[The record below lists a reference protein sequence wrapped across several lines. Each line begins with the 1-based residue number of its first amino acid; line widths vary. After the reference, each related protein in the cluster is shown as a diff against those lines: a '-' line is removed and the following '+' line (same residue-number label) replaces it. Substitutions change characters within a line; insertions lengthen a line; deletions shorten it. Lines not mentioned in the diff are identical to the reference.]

1 MTTVLSLM
9 GSVRL
14 RGSAG
19 KDLTPRSQKARGALA
34 LLGTAPDLRMN
45 RARLQDLLWSDR
57 NKQQGSDS
65 LRQMLRELRSTFSD
79 ERDIMLSGVGWIGLD
94 PERLR
99 IDLTPVYDAGGNPIE
114 FAADIDIPDP
124 EFECWLRDM
133 RLRLTPETQGP
144 TALERA
150 PPEPPGGRPA
160 SSIRQ
165 ALMNGHDV
173 APPREQP
180 LYLVALD
187 PVESNDTRAHVMGEM
202 VINEAASRA
211 CEMIPATLADEVDD
225 STPQAGTRIGAMC
238 YGSGA
243 DCTLM
248 VVMRDISTGAR
259 GWTRRFAIRAA
270 DETATMRHAVA
281 QITVALLDRAR
292 RTASPSWM
300 TFPIWD
306 VFSYSRDRLEAADR
320 VLASLPPERENAVSL
335 ALRSYLR
342 NTLIIERLTDDPARC
357 SDEADA
363 FASQARELA
372 PNNPVVLAVASLS
385 ASWRRDAIG
394 ALELARAACRA
405 DPDNE
410 MACHALSQALTDVGR
425 DAEALEAA
433 DRGARG
439 ALAELGPACWLMRRS
454 VVQIRLGRFGD
465 AENSAAAAYAF
476 AADNRPSLRFLAA
489 LRYHR
494 GDEAGAADALRR
506 LRLIEPDFSLE
517 LMADPDYPASTL
529 RMAGLMGITAS
540 GL

>member
-1 MTTVLSLM
+1 MTAMLSLM
-9 GSVRL
+9 GTVRL
-14 RGSAG
+14 RGSLG
-19 KDLTPRSQKARGALA
+19 DDLTPRSQKARGALA
-34 LLGTAPDLRMN
+34 LLGTAPDLRLN

-57 NKQQGSDS
+57 SKQQGSDS
-65 LRQMLRELRSTFSD
+65 LRQMLRELRGSLAS
-79 ERDIMLSGVGWIGLD
+79 ERDILLTGVGWVGLD

-99 IDLTPVYDAGGNPIE
+99 IDLTPVYDAGGAPIE
-114 FAADIDIPDP
+114 FAADIDVPDP
-124 EFECWLRDM
+124 EFESWLRDM
-133 RLRLTPETQGP
+133 RLRLTPESDGP
-144 TALERA
+144 NAYARRT
-150 PPEPPGGRPA
+150 EPSPDFTPRLG
-160 SSIRQ
+160 
-165 ALMNGHDV
+165 LMNGIAH
-173 APPREQP
+173 ASLTPRDDP
-180 LYLVALD
+180 VYVVALD
-187 PVESNDTRAHVMGEM
+187 AVESNDTRAHVIGEM
-202 VINEAASRA
+202 VVNEAAARA
-211 CEMIPATLADEVDD
+211 CEMIPATLADQVADP
-225 STPQAGTRIGAMC
+225 STMTGTQIGAIC
-238 YGSGA
+238 YSAGA
-243 DCTLM
+243 DCSLM
-248 VVMRDISTGAR
+248 VVMRDIATGTR
-259 GWTRRFAIRAA
+259 GWTRRFSIRAA
-270 DETATMRHAVA
+270 EETATMRHAVA

-292 RTASPSWM
+292 RTASPTWM

-306 VFSYSRDRLEAADR
+306 VFSYSRDRLEEADR
-320 VLASLPPERENAVSL
+320 VLASLPPGRESAVSL

-342 NTLIIERLTDDPARC
+342 NTLIIERLTDDPATC

-363 FASQARELA
+363 FAHQARALS

-394 ALELARAACRA
+394 ALELAQAACRA

-425 DAEALEAA
+425 DAEALEAT

-439 ALAELGPACWLMRRS
+439 ALAELGPAVWLMRRA

-506 LRLIEPDFSLE
+506 LRLIEPDFSLA
-517 LMADPDYPASTL
+517 LMADADYPVSTL
-529 RMAGLMGITAS
+529 RMAGLMGITKS